1 MGDKK
6 GRPKKGQKM
15 NSPQEP
21 KKGRKLIPFVIGSYF
36 THGSFNVTYMQIVR
50 FNSNGRPRTSITYQH
65 NFPLYSR
72 S

>member
-15 NSPQEP
+15 NSPQEL
-21 KKGRKLIPFVIGSYF
+21 KKGKKLIPFMVGSYL
-36 THGSFNVTYMQIVR
+36 TYSPSNVTCMQILK
-50 FNSNGRPRTSITYQH
+50 FNNNGKSRTRIIFQH

-72 S
+72 G